1 MIGKMKEAEILL
13 YHIKDRELHSK
24 ASKSLKGNL
33 HALILTKIE
42 KCLLNYHTILL
53 LHDEM

>member
-1 MIGKMKEAEILL
+1 MIGKMKEAKILL

-42 KCLLNYHTILL
+42 KCLLNYHTILV